1 MGYIAFLDLLGT
13 KDFSGNP
20 AVYTEKISCF
30 YEAAKECSY
39 HLNGVGNVG
48 IFSDCLYAESKELL
62 NLVRF
67 LTSLRDRLCSQ
78 RIFFAAALMKGTI
91 GVVKQAKAKQDNF
104 FGVAFENSMIADVY
118 IKQTQFKGIGIF
130 VDKPIKAEVENLPG
144 VKVVKSA
151 FMKDIE
157 SGEIIIYYDIAYN
170 LKNDEYAG
178 YEQSMLKVIVNQ
190 CLLAYT
196 QSDRFGRYYLSILA
210 TILNSCADED
220 IRWDGSKNDFSKCPL
235 IFSIIMKMAENP
247 GEVYSQIK
255 GLDLL
260 CLVILNAVFNHEDI
274 GDIDR
279 KMIVKKIM
287 AYECLE
293 EKYSHSIN
301 KLPQKIFDNSNRER
315 IIEIYQS
322 DVVSH
327 QVDELFR
334 VKSNLEN

>member
-13 KDFSGNP
+13 KDFSDN
-20 AVYTEKISCF
+20 AKVYTEKISCF
-30 YEAAKECSY
+30 YESAKECSY
-39 HLNGVGNVG
+39 HLNDVGNVG

-67 LTSLRDRLCSQ
+67 LTSLRDRLCSKE
-78 RIFFAAALMKGTI
+78 IFFAAALMEGTI
-91 GVVKQAKAKQDNF
+91 GVVKQAKAKRDNF
-104 FGVAFENSMIADVY
+104 FGVAFENSMIAEVY
-118 IKQTQFKGIGIF
+118 IKQTRFKGIGIF
-130 VDKPIKAEVENLPG
+130 IDESIVKEVDNLRG
-144 VKVVKSA
+144 IRAVKSV
-151 FMKDIE
+151 FMKDVE
-157 SGEIIIYYDIAYN
+157 SGEIIAYHDIAYDMR
-170 LKNDEYAG
+170 NDEYAG
-178 YEQSMLKVIVNQ
+178 YEQAVLKLIINQ

-210 TILNSCADED
+210 TILNSCAEEN
-220 IRWDGSKNDFSKCPL
+220 IRWNGAENGFSECPML
-235 IFSIIMKMAENP
+235 FSIVMKMAEHP

-260 CLVILNAVFNHEDI
+260 CLIILNAVFKHEDI
-274 GDIDR
+274 SEIDK

-301 KLPQKIFDNSNRER
+301 QLPKEIFDNDNRER
-315 IIEIYQS
+315 IIEIYQN

-327 QVDELFR
+327 QVDELFN
-334 VKSNLEN
+334 K